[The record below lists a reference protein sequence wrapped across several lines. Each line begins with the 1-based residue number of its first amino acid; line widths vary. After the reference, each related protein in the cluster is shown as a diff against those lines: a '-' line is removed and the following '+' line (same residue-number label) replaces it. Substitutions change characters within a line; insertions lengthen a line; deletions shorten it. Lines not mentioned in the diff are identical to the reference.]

1 MHATYPAKRDE
12 SMRHSR
18 YCILLALPVLLAA
31 SPVRL
36 IFDTD
41 VGNDIDDALALAMV
55 HAFQS
60 RGEATLLA
68 VTVTK
73 DNPWAGPYLDIV
85 NTFYGRPQIPV
96 GTVRDGKTKDDGN
109 YVRQIAA
116 SGVYP
121 HQLKSGNDAPDAVK
135 LLRQTLAAEED
146 GTVVI
151 VQVGFSTNVARLLAS
166 TPDALT
172 PLAGRELVKRKVRLV
187 SMMGG
192 DFASGDGRGAY
203 NIVTDEPSARAL
215 FAECPVPIVASGYE
229 IGERIL
235 YPAKSIQQDFG
246 YVAHH
251 PVAEAYRLYEHMPYD
266 RPTWDLTSV
275 LYAVRPGMF
284 GVSEPGRI
292 TVLEKGRTAFIP
304 DPKGLHRYLTANQA
318 QRDQA
323 LALMTELVP
332 APPSHASQ

>member
-1 MHATYPAKRDE
+1 MKR
-12 SMRHSR
+12 SR
-18 YCILLALPVLLAA
+18 YCILLALPALLAA
-31 SPVRL
+31 GPARL

-73 DNPWAGPYLDIV
+73 DNPWAGPYVDIV

-96 GTVRDGKTKDDGN
+96 GTVRNGKTKDDGN
-109 YVRQIAA
+109 YIRKIAA
-116 SGVYP
+116 GGVYP
-121 HQLKSGNDAPDAVK
+121 HQLKTGNDAPDAVN
-135 LLRQTLAAEED
+135 LLRRTLVAEAD

-166 TPDALT
+166 TPDAIS
-172 PLAGRELVKRKVRLV
+172 PLAGRELVNRKVRLV
-187 SMMGG
+187 SVMGG
-192 DFASGDGRGAY
+192 EFASGDGRGEY
-203 NIVTDEPSARAL
+203 NIVTDVLSARAM
-215 FAECPVPIVASGYE
+215 FSECPVPIVASGYE

-235 YPAKSIQQDFG
+235 YPAKSIQEDFG

-275 LYAVRPGMF
+275 LYAVRPGIF
-284 GVSEPGRI
+284 GVSEPGHI
-292 TVLEKGRTAFIP
+292 TVLDKGRTAFTP
-304 DPKGLHRYLTANQA
+304 DPQGLHRYLTASQA

-332 APPSHASQ
+332 APPSRAASQ

>member
-1 MHATYPAKRDE
+1 
-12 SMRHSR
+12 MRHSR
-18 YCILLALPVLLAA
+18 YCILLALPALLTAG
-31 SPVRL
+31 PVRL

-60 RGEATLLA
+60 RGEARLLA

-73 DNPWAGPYLDIV
+73 DNPWAGPYVDIV

-96 GTVRDGKTKDDGN
+96 GTVRNGKTTDDGN

-121 HQLKSGNDAPDAVK
+121 HQLKTGNDAPDAVE
-135 LLRQTLAAEED
+135 LLRKTLAAEED

-166 TPDALT
+166 TPDAFS
-172 PLAGRELVKRKVRLV
+172 PLGGRELVKRKVRLLSV
-187 SMMGG
+187 MGG

-203 NIVTDEPSARAL
+203 NIVTDAPSARAL
-215 FAECPVPIVASGYE
+215 FSECPVPIVASGYE
-229 IGERIL
+229 IGELIL
-235 YPAKSIQQDFG
+235 YPARSIQQDFG

-292 TVLEKGRTAFIP
+292 TMLEKGRTAFTP
-304 DPKGLHRYLTANQA
+304 DPQGLHRYLTANQA

-332 APPSHASQ
+332 APPSHVASQ

>member
-1 MHATYPAKRDE
+1 
-12 SMRHSR
+12 MRHSR

-55 HAFQS
+55 HAFQG

-73 DNPWAGPYLDIV
+73 DNPWAAPYVDIV

-96 GTVRDGKTKDDGN
+96 GMVRNGKTKNDGN

-121 HQLKSGNDAPDAVK
+121 HQLKSGNDAPDAVE
-135 LLRQTLAAEED
+135 LLRKTLAAEED

-166 TPDALT
+166 MPDALS

-192 DFASGDGRGAY
+192 EFASGDGRGAY
-203 NIVTDEPSARAL
+203 NIVTDAPSARAL
-215 FAECPVPIVASGYE
+215 FSECPVPIVASGYE
-229 IGERIL
+229 IGEHIL

-292 TVLEKGRTAFIP
+292 TVLKKGRTAFTP
-304 DPKGLHRYLTANQA
+304 DPRGLHRYLTANQA

-332 APPSHASQ
+332 APPSHVASQ